1 MKVRT
6 TQNLPLLQAFA
17 AEMKAQRNAL
27 SISQEELAFRCQVN
41 RTFIAKI
48 ELAKNQP
55 SLTVLLKIAEGM
67 QVELP
72 VLIEATLKR
81 YGKEIEINK
90 S

>member
-1 MKVRT
+1 MRT
-6 TQNLPLLQAFA
+6 TQNLLLLQAFA

-55 SLTVLLKIAEGM
+55 SLTVLLKIAEGID
-67 QVELP
+67 VELP
-72 VLIEATLKR
+72 KLIELTLER
-81 YGKEIEINK
+81 YSKEMEIEK

>member
-1 MKVRT
+1 MRT
-6 TQNLPLLQAFA
+6 TQNLLLLQAFA

-67 QVELP
+67 DVELP
-72 VLIEATLKR
+72 KLIKLTLER
-81 YGKEIEINK
+81 YTKEMEIGR

>member
-1 MKVRT
+1 
-6 TQNLPLLQAFA
+6 
-17 AEMKAQRNAL
+17 MKAQRNAL

-67 QVELP
+67 DVELP
-72 VLIEATLKR
+72 KLIKLTLER
-81 YGKEIEINK
+81 YTKEMEIGR

>member
-1 MKVRT
+1 MRT
-6 TQNLPLLQAFA
+6 TQNLPLLQSFA

-72 VLIEATLKR
+72 ALIEATLKR